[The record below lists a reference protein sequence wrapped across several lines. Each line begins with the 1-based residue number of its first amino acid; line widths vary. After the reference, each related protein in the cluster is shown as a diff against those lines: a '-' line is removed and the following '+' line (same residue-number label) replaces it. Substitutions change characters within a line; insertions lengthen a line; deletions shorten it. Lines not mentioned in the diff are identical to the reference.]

1 MIGKALIISTI
12 MYTLYANTRTPYPMY
27 RYSGLS
33 NGGGMEGVQEARKK
47 NRRNKIIRR
56 RQSR

>member
-1 MIGKALIISTI
+1 MLGKALILSTI
-12 MYTLYANTRTPYPMY
+12 MYTRTPYPMY

-33 NGGGMEGVQEARKK
+33 NGGGIKGVQEARKK

-56 RQSR
+56 RQS